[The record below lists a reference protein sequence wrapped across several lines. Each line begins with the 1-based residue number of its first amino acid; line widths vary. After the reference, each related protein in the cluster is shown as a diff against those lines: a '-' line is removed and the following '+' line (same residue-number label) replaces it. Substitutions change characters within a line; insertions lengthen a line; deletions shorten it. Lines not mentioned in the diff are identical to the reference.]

1 MRFFLF
7 LLIALSMLIKYAAA
21 SNDVIEALQNQIYE
35 ARNKVLPALVHVEPV
50 KKIYTSGE
58 KQRTLVTGSGVI
70 FSPEGY
76 VLTNHHV
83 AENAEKVWCTL
94 SNKERITAT
103 VVGTDPSTD
112 IAVLKLNVDE
122 LSDKNIPFATLGN
135 SDTLQVGQIVLAL
148 GSPLGLSRSV
158 SMGVISSIDR
168 YFPDTGSMISP
179 YNLWI
184 QTDAA
189 INPGNS
195 GGPLISLNGEV
206 VGINARAVFMA
217 ENLGFAIPINLVREV
232 AQKLLKGTTLKR
244 AWIGVE
250 FQPTKDFRE
259 YMGFS
264 DFNGVLVS
272 HVEENSPAARAGI
285 KPGYVIQKINGLPV
299 HAEYDED
306 LPSVRKEV
314 ADLPIGQEVT
324 LSLWYNKKTREV
336 KLKPVKEPFMDQP
349 EFEADRW
356 GAVVKNLEW
365 HIYRMQMLTDYEGV
379 YLTGVK
385 SGGPAD
391 LANIHSG
398 DVISKVNGQKIIDLK
413 TFQEVYGQL
422 NLNGDKTI
430 FVELVRRGNPYFT
443 VIKPTESPSDNTKQ
457 TLHKPGEQN

>member
-1 MRFFLF
+1 MRYFLF
-7 LLIALSMLIKYAAA
+7 LALLLFIRNASA
-21 SNDVIEALQNQIYE
+21 SNDVIEALQNQIYK
-35 ARNKVLPALVHVEPV
+35 ARDKVLPALVHVEPV

-70 FSPEGY
+70 FSAEGY

-94 SNKERITAT
+94 SNKERITAS

-112 IAVLKLNVDE
+112 IAVLKLNVEE
-122 LSDKNIPFATLGN
+122 LTEKNIPFATLGN

-195 GGPLISLNGEV
+195 GGPLISLDGEV

-232 AQKLLKGTTLKR
+232 AQKLLRGTSLKR
-244 AWIGVE
+244 AWIGVDL
-250 FQPTKDFRE
+250 QPTKDFRE
-259 YMGFS
+259 YMEFT

-285 KPGYVIQKINGLPV
+285 RPGYVIQKINGVPV
-299 HAEYDED
+299 HAEYKED
-306 LPSVRKEV
+306 LPSVRKEI
-314 ADLPIGQEVT
+314 ADLPIGQEVVF
-324 LSLWYNKKTREV
+324 SIWNDKKV
-336 KLKPVKEPFMDQP
+336 KDTKLRIEKEPLMDQP
-349 EFEADRW
+349 ELEADRW

-365 HIYRMQMLTDYEGV
+365 HIYRMQMLTDYHGV

-391 LANIHSG
+391 LANIRGG
-398 DVISKVNGQKIIDLK
+398 DVISKINGQEISDLK
-413 TFQEVYGQL
+413 TFQSIYEKSTED
-422 NLNGDKTI
+422 GDKMV
-430 FVELVRRGNPYFT
+430 FVELVRSGHPYFT
-443 VIKPTESPSDNTKQ
+443 VIKPSASSSEHSR
-457 TLHKPGEQN
+457 